1 MTMVPISVAE
11 LVRGTQGALVGG
23 RLDTIVAG
31 VSIDSRTCAPGDVFF
46 AIRGP
51 RLDGHGFVADA
62 LARGAAAAVVS
73 RFPIEATVGQGVPLV
88 LVEDTT
94 RALQRLAAFHRKR
107 WPIPVVAVTGSN
119 GKTTTK
125 ELCAAVLGERF
136 RVLKAGGSFN
146 NQWGVPL
153 TLLGLAATHEAAVLE
168 LGMNAFGEIAALAQ
182 LARPQVGVVTMIA
195 PAHLEGVG
203 SLEGVQKAKGELVQA
218 IPADG
223 TVVLNADD
231 PLVLALARHAR
242 GRILTYGQAPAADV
256 RLAGIRPVPGGLDFE
271 LATDGQRVDVR
282 LPLSGRHNAW
292 NAAAA
297 AAVGLALGVPL
308 AGVATGLGRAVPVK
322 GRLVWREA
330 GGVRV
335 LDDTYNAN
343 PVSLRAALDA
353 LRDAASG
360 GRLWVVFGDMLELGP
375 ASDAAHA
382 EAGCWIAGLPA
393 TGLAT
398 AGTASRATAAAAARA
413 GCGDVAACPTPEEA
427 AVHVAGRLRTG
438 DVVLVKGSRGMRM
451 ERAVEALLGRL
462 GAGAVRC

>member
-1 MTMVPISVAE
+1 MNMVPISVAE

-31 VSIDSRTCAPGDVFF
+31 VSIDSRTSAPGDVFF
-46 AIRGP
+46 AIRGH
-51 RLDGHGFVADA
+51 RLDGHAYLADA
-62 LARGAAAAVVS
+62 LGRGAAAAVVS
-73 RFPIEATVGQGVPLV
+73 RFPIEARVGAGVPLL

-94 RALQRLAAFHRKR
+94 RALQRLAAFHRRR
-107 WPIPVVAVTGSN
+107 WPIPVVAVTGSI

-125 ELCAAVLGERF
+125 ELCAAVLAERF

-203 SLEGVQKAKGELVQA
+203 SLEGVQKAKGELVEA

-231 PLVLALARHAR
+231 PLVLVLARRAR
-242 GRILTYGQAPAADV
+242 GRVLTYGEAPGADV
-256 RLAGIRPVPGGLDFE
+256 RIAGVRLVGGGLGFE
-271 LATDGQRVDVR
+271 LASNGERVEVR

-297 AAVGLALGVPL
+297 ATVGLALGVPL

-330 GGVRV
+330 SGVRI

-343 PVSLRAALDA
+343 PVSLRAALDV
-353 LRDAASG
+353 LQDAANG
-360 GRLWVVFGDMLELGP
+360 GRVWVVFGDMLELGP
-375 ASDAAHA
+375 ASDAAHL
-382 EAGCWIAGLPA
+382 EAGRWIAGLPA
-393 TGLAT
+393 AGLVT
-398 AGTASRATAAAAARA
+398 AGPAARATAAAATRA
-413 GCGDVAACPTPEEA
+413 GLGDVTACPTPEDA

-451 ERAVEALLGRL
+451 ERAVEALLARL